1 MRRRALVPLVLTLGL
16 LAAGC
21 ASDDGTTDVTAAT
34 GQEVLAVE
42 DILVDEPV
50 FTNGANG
57 VVTLQLGTTVDVGC
71 NIVFGPDPSFGT
83 LATDQDMS
91 DGAHDLHTVVL
102 GELEPGSVVHYQL
115 QGADERGRLYRSQ
128 PTTFVVPEPGSSTLD
143 TGDPRADA
151 DAREN
156 LALGADTTTSSDFS
170 DAFAGSNATDGNPAT
185 EWSSAGDGDDAFVE
199 VDLGAQQEVGAVGF
213 WTRDMSDGT
222 AVIESVRVLVDDVE
236 VVAGEVG
243 PDLTVLELPQPVA
256 GQLVR
261 FEAVT
266 TTGGNTGAVEVEV
279 YPAG

>member
-1 MRRRALVPLVLTLGL
+1 MRHRTLVPLVLAVGL

-21 ASDDGTTDVTAAT
+21 SSSADDTADVTAAT
-34 GQEVLAVE
+34 DQEVLAVE

-83 LATDQDMS
+83 LATDQDMAG
-91 DGAHDLHTVVL
+91 GAHDLHTVLL
-102 GELEPGSVVHYQL
+102 GELEPGSVVHYRL
-115 QGADERGRLYRSQ
+115 QGADEQGRLYRSQ
-128 PTTFVVPEPGSSTLD
+128 PATFVVPEPGSSTLD

-156 LALGADTTTSSDFS
+156 LALGAPATTSSDFS
-170 DAFAGSNATDGNPAT
+170 ESFAASNATDGNPAT

-199 VDLGAQQEVGAVGF
+199 V
-213 WTRDMSDGT
+213 
-222 AVIESVRVLVDDVE
+222 
-236 VVAGEVG
+236 
-243 PDLTVLELPQPVA
+243 
-256 GQLVR
+256 
-261 FEAVT
+261 
-266 TTGGNTGAVEVEV
+266 EV